1 MGSPE
6 DKAKHQKRIR
16 IKSKIAK
23 DLGSNKYRQRIVE
36 DKKGREHDL
45 RGLSHRE
52 LVELIQDL
60 HEEDS
65 YSND

>member
-23 DLGSNKYRQRIVE
+23 DLGTNKYRQRIVE

-45 RGLSHRE
+45 SKISHRE
-52 LVELIQDL
+52 LVELIQELD
-60 HEEDS
+60 EEDNC
-65 YSND
+65 ND

>member
-36 DKKGREHDL
+36 DKKGREHNL
-45 RGLSHRE
+45 SKMSHRD

-60 HEEDS
+60 DESSDN
-65 YSND
+65 ND